1 MTELSF
7 VKALYFRQPISY
19 NNQRFIL
26 PRYVMKHLIPYFK
39 KYKLQSILAPL
50 FKMLEACF
58 DLAVPLIVASMI
70 DNGIA
75 NDDRG
80 FIVSRFF
87 LLILMALLG
96 LLSSF
101 TAQFFAAKAA
111 IGTATGLRHE
121 LLRKVQSLS
130 FNELDKIGKSTL
142 ITRMTGDINQ
152 VQNGINMFLRLFMRS
167 PFIVFGAA
175 ILAFTVDK
183 ELALIFVGII
193 LVLFV
198 VVFGMMKITKPLHK
212 DVQQSLDRV
221 TGKTAESINGVRVIR
236 AFMREEVQ
244 KESFRR
250 VNSELLTRQL
260 KVGRLSALLNPVTFV
275 VVNAAIMLVLYY
287 GAWKTNWGLIFPGDI
302 VALINYIG
310 QILIELVKLANLI
323 TLIARSVASMERVG
337 QLLDTESS
345 MEYGNE
351 ALCDENAPAVVFDK
365 VSFTYGGAGAPS
377 LTDISFTAEK
387 GETVGI
393 IGGTGSGKSTLV
405 HLIARFYD
413 ATEGEI
419 LLKGKNIRL
428 LTKSTLNS
436 TVSLVPQKA
445 QLFSGTVR
453 SNLLW
458 GNRNA
463 SDGELWKA
471 LEMSQADGFVKEKDG
486 GLDARVEES
495 GRNLSGGQRQRLTI
509 ARALVSKADVLI
521 LDDSASALDFAT
533 EAALRK
539 ALKGLHGEKT
549 VFIVSQRTS
558 SIAHA
563 DKILVLDDGMLAGVG
578 DHESLLSG
586 CEVYREIHESQFEKG
601 VQ

>member
-1 MTELSF
+1 
-7 VKALYFRQPISY
+7 
-19 NNQRFIL
+19 
-26 PRYVMKHLIPYFK
+26 MKHLLPYFK

-58 DLAVPLIVASMI
+58 DLAVPLIVASII

-75 NDDRG
+75 NSDKG
-80 FIVSRFF
+80 YIVSRFF
-87 LLILMALLG
+87 LLLLMALLG

-121 LLRKVQSLS
+121 FLGKVQSLS

-152 VQNGINMFLRLFMRS
+152 VQNGVNMFLRLFMRS

-175 ILAFTVDK
+175 VLAFTVDK
-183 ELALIFVGII
+183 QLALIFVGII

-198 VVFGMMKITKPLHK
+198 AVFGMMKITKPLHK
-212 DVQQSLDRV
+212 KVQQSLDRV
-221 TGKTAESINGVRVIR
+221 TGETAESINGVRVIR
-236 AFMREEVQ
+236 AFSREEVQ
-244 KESFRR
+244 KEDFTKT
-250 VNSELLTRQL
+250 NAELLSRQL
-260 KVGRLSALLNPVTFV
+260 KVGRISALLNPVTFV
-275 VVNAAIMLVLYY
+275 VVNTAIILVLYF
-287 GAWKTNWGLIFPGDI
+287 GAEKTDRGLLFSGDI

-323 TLIARSVASMERVG
+323 TLIARAIASMERVG
-337 QLLDTESS
+337 QLLDTEST

-351 ALCDENAPAVVFDK
+351 AEGDENADVLSFK
-365 VSFTYGGAGAPS
+365 NVSFTYEGAGAPS
-377 LTDISFTAEK
+377 LSDISFTVRK

-405 HLIARFYD
+405 HFITRFYD
-413 ATEGEI
+413 ATEGEV
-419 LLKGKNIRL
+419 LLKGKNI
-428 LTKSTLNS
+428 KSWQKIALNN

-445 QLFSGTVR
+445 MLFSGTVR

-458 GNRNA
+458 GNRDA
-463 SDGELWKA
+463 SEEEMWQA
-471 LEMSQADGFVKEKDG
+471 LEKSQAKSFVLEKNG
-486 GLDARVEES
+486 GLDAEIEEG

-509 ARALVSKADVLI
+509 ARALVSRADVLI

-539 ALKGLHGEKT
+539 ALRALHGEKT

-563 DKILVLDDGMLAGVG
+563 DKILVLDDGMLVGTG
-578 DHESLLSG
+578 DHESLLSS

>member
-1 MTELSF
+1 
-7 VKALYFRQPISY
+7 
-19 NNQRFIL
+19 
-26 PRYVMKHLIPYFK
+26 MKHLLPYFK
-39 KYKLQSILAPL
+39 KYTAQSILAPL

-58 DLAVPLIVASMI
+58 DLAVPLIVASII

-75 NDDRG
+75 NDDKG
-80 FIVSRFF
+80 YIISRF
-87 LLILMALLG
+87 LLLLLMALLG
-96 LLSSF
+96 LISSF

-130 FNELDKIGKSTL
+130 FTELDKIGKSTL

-183 ELALIFVGII
+183 ELALIFAGII
-193 LVLFV
+193 AVLFL
-198 VVFGMMKITKPLHK
+198 VVFGVMKITKPLHK
-212 DVQQSLDRV
+212 NVQSALDDI
-221 TGKTAESINGVRVIR
+221 TGETAESINGVRVIR
-236 AFMREEVQ
+236 AFSREEAQ
-244 KESFRR
+244 KEGFRKI
-250 VNSELLTRQL
+250 NSELLCRQL
-260 KVGRLSALLNPVTFV
+260 KVGRVSALLGPVTFV
-275 VVNAAIMLVLYY
+275 VVNTAIMLVLYF
-287 GAWKTNWGLIFPGDI
+287 GARKVNLGLVFTGDI

-323 TLIARSVASMERVG
+323 TLIARAIASMERVG

-351 ALCDENAPAVVFDK
+351 AAGDERADILTFDK
-365 VSFTYGGAGAPS
+365 VSFTYKGAGAPS
-377 LTDISFTAEK
+377 LTDISFTVKK

-405 HLIARFYD
+405 HLITRFYD

-419 LLKGKNIRL
+419 LLKGRSISRWQK
-428 LTKSTLNS
+428 KALNS
-436 TVSLVPQKA
+436 TVALVAQKA
-445 QLFSGTVR
+445 LLFSGTVR

-463 SDGELWKA
+463 TENQMWQA
-471 LEMSQADGFVKEKDG
+471 LEKAQAKAFVEEKDG
-486 GLDARVEES
+486 GLDASIEEG

-509 ARALVSKADVLI
+509 ARALVSEADVLI

-533 EAALRK
+533 EAALRRQLK
-539 ALKGLHGEKT
+539 ALHGEKT

-563 DKILVLDDGMLAGVG
+563 DKILVLDDGALVG
-578 DHESLLSG
+578 IGNHESLLSD

>member
-1 MTELSF
+1 
-7 VKALYFRQPISY
+7 
-19 NNQRFIL
+19 
-26 PRYVMKHLIPYFK
+26 MKHLLPYFK
-39 KYKLQSILAPL
+39 KYRLQSILAPL

-58 DLAVPLIVASMI
+58 DLAVPLIVASII

-75 NDDRG
+75 NSDKG
-80 FIVSRFF
+80 YIVSRFF
-87 LLILMALLG
+87 LLLLMALLG

-121 LLRKVQSLS
+121 LLKKVQSLS
-130 FNELDKIGKSTL
+130 FSELDRVGKSTL

-152 VQNGINMFLRLFMRS
+152 VQNGVNMFLRLFMRS

-198 VVFGMMKITKPLHK
+198 AVFGMMKITKPLHK
-212 DVQQSLDRV
+212 NVQSALDTV
-221 TGKTAESINGVRVIR
+221 TGETAESINGVRVIR
-236 AFMREEVQ
+236 AFSREEAQ
-244 KESFRR
+244 KEDFRKT
-250 VNSELLTRQL
+250 NAELLSRQL
-260 KVGRLSALLNPVTFV
+260 KVGRVSALLNPVTFV
-275 VVNAAIMLVLYY
+275 VVNTAIILVLYF
-287 GAWKTNWGLIFPGDI
+287 GSWKANVGLLFSGDI

-323 TLIARSVASMERVG
+323 TLIARAIASMERVG

-345 MEYGNE
+345 MEYGDE
-351 ALCDENAPAVVFDK
+351 TAGDENADVLAFNN
-365 VSFTYGGAGAPS
+365 VSFTYSGAGAPS
-377 LTDISFTAEK
+377 LSDISFSVRK

-405 HLIARFYD
+405 HLITRFYD
-413 ATEGEI
+413 ASEGEV
-419 LLKGKNIRL
+419 LLKGKNIK
-428 LTKSTLNS
+428 TWQKKALNN
-436 TVSLVPQKA
+436 TVSLVAQKA
-445 QLFSGTVR
+445 LLFSGTVR
-453 SNLLW
+453 SNLMW

-463 SDGELWKA
+463 TEEEMWRA
-471 LEMSQADGFVKEKDG
+471 LEAGQAKGFVEAKDG
-486 GLDARVEES
+486 GLDAPIEEG

-539 ALKGLHGEKT
+539 ELKALHGDKT
-549 VFIVSQRTS
+549 LFIVSQRTS

-563 DKILVLDDGMLAGVG
+563 DKILVLDDGLLVGMG
-578 DHESLLSG
+578 DHESLLAS

-601 VQ
+601 VQK

>member
-1 MTELSF
+1 
-7 VKALYFRQPISY
+7 
-19 NNQRFIL
+19 
-26 PRYVMKHLIPYFK
+26 MKHLIPYFK
-39 KYKLQSILAPL
+39 KYRLQSILAPV

-58 DLAVPLIVASMI
+58 DLAVPLIVASII

-75 NDDRG
+75 NGDKG
-80 FIVSRFF
+80 FVVSRFL
-87 LLILMALLG
+87 LLILMAVLG

-121 LLRKVQSLS
+121 LMKKVQSLS
-130 FNELDKIGKSTL
+130 FSQLDKIGKSTL
-142 ITRMTGDINQ
+142 ITRMTGDINR
-152 VQNGINMFLRLFMRS
+152 VQNGVNMFLRLFMRS

-183 ELALIFVGII
+183 DLALVFVGII
-193 LVLFV
+193 AVLFV
-198 VVFGMMKITKPLHK
+198 VVFGMMKITGPMHK
-212 DVQQSLDRV
+212 AVQQRLDAVTAQTGESLD
-221 TGKTAESINGVRVIR
+221 GVRVIR
-236 AFMREEVQ
+236 AFSMEDKQ
-244 KESFRR
+244 KEKFRA
-250 VNSELLTRQL
+250 VNGDLLGSQL
-260 KVGRLSALLNPVTFV
+260 KVGRVSALLNPLTYV
-275 VVNAAIMLVLYY
+275 VVNTAIILVLYF
-287 GAWKTNWGLIFPGDI
+287 GAQKTDRGLLFSGDI

-345 MEYGNE
+345 MTYGNKT
-351 ALCDENAPAVVFDK
+351 CGDEKDDILRFEN
-365 VSFTYGGAGAPS
+365 VSFTYEGAGAPS
-377 LTDISFTAEK
+377 LSDISFSVGK

-413 ATEGEI
+413 ATDGKVLFKGEDI
-419 LLKGKNIRL
+419 KEWE
-428 LTKSTLNS
+428 KSALNAG
-436 TVSLVPQKA
+436 VALVPQKA

-458 GNRNA
+458 GKNDA
-463 SDGELWKA
+463 SDDELWQA
-471 LEMSQADGFVKEKDG
+471 LSMSQAASFVRERQG
-486 GLDARVEES
+486 GLDAVIEQS

-509 ARALVSKADVLI
+509 ARGIASGADILI

-539 ALKGLHGEKT
+539 ALKALHGEKT
-549 VFIVSQRTS
+549 VFIVSQRTG

-563 DKILVLDDGMLAGVG
+563 DKILVLDDGNLAGMG
-578 DHESLLSG
+578 NHEELLAG
-586 CEVYREIHESQFEKG
+586 CEVYREIHESQFRGEAE
-601 VQ
+601 